1 MSSSSSFHCEEELFR
16 RADGAVPQTLGV
28 VAGKHELHRAE
39 EPGVE
44 LRLLIREVLTDAIAD
59 AHAAVLQLQN
69 GDSDAI
75 HIQHDVGPPLLVPLE
90 RHLLG
95 NSEIVLL
102 RLLPV
107 DEVDGFRHLARLG
120 LHGHAVAQQV
130 VDSVVVAVKPAAVVI
145 RFGAESV
152 ESRADLRR
160 RVTAL
165 VQPCREQALF
175 DVAVAV
181 AVSPV
186 ADIAVVQL
194 VAEQGDHP
202 ILGGAFGLAH
212 ACHFSTSQWPPLRG
226 PTRRSHPSWV
236 SLALARSTVR
246 TDFPI

>member
-1 MSSSSSFHCEEELFR
+1 M
-16 RADGAVPQTLGV
+16 
-28 VAGKHELHRAE
+28 
-39 EPGVE
+39 
-44 LRLLIREVLTDAIAD
+44 LIREVLTNAVAD

-69 GDSDAI
+69 GDRDAI
-75 HIQHDVGPPLLVPLE
+75 HIQHDVGPPLLVTLE

-130 VDSVVVAVKPAAVVI
+130 VDSVVVAVEPAAVVI
-145 RFGAESV
+145 RLGAESV
-152 ESRADLRR
+152 ESRTDLRR
-160 RVTAL
+160 RVIAL
-165 VQPCREQALF
+165 GQPCREQTLF

-186 ADIAVVQL
+186 AGIAVVQL

-202 ILGGAFGLAH
+202 ILGGTFGLTDGTH
-212 ACHFSTSQWPPLRG
+212 AAVSSTKTS
-226 PTRRSHPSWV
+226 V
-236 SLALARSTVR
+236 
-246 TDFPI
+246 